1 MKENLAEFYTVSNY
15 NEAMNLQAFEPDK
28 LYRDFERSWL
38 TKNPVTIEKLI
49 GAFDVSPVVI
59 EELVH
64 IELEFSWKQFLLDQ
78 ELGQTPAVP
87 ERVKGYLARFPGL
100 DSPEIIL
107 NLLRSEVFNMGSLLP
122 RKKLFTQYMNE
133 FPIR

>member
-1 MKENLAEFYTVSNY
+1 MKENLAELYAVSNY
-15 NEAMNLQAFEPDK
+15 NEEMNLQAFEPEK

-49 GAFDVSPVVI
+49 GPSDVSPVVI

-87 ERVKGYLARFPGL
+87 E
-100 DSPEIIL
+100 
-107 NLLRSEVFNMGSLLP
+107 
-122 RKKLFTQYMNE
+122 
-133 FPIR
+133 